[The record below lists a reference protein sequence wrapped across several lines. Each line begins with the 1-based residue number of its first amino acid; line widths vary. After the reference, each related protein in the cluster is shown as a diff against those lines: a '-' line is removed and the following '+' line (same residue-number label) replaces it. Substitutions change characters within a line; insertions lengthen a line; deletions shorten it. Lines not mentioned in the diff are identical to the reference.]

1 MRTRQLLTALV
12 ATSVILAA
20 CGSDDD
26 SSDSATTDAGAAPA
40 ATTDAGAAPADT
52 EAASTPAATEAPGA
66 TTGDATA
73 AEATVMVSSD
83 PALGDYLVDGTGMT
97 LYLFTKDEGTT
108 TACTGGCAENWPP
121 IIAEGDPTGGD
132 GIDAALLG
140 TADGIEPNQ
149 VTYNGHLLYYFAND
163 TAPGDTNGVGLPNWY
178 AVDPAGEAIEA
189 G

>member
-1 MRTRQLLTALV
+1 MRELLAMSPPDPTMRELQ
-12 ATSVILAA
+12 
-20 CGSDDD
+20 
-26 SSDSATTDAGAAPA
+26 
-40 ATTDAGAAPADT
+40 
-52 EAASTPAATEAPGA
+52 
-66 TTGDATA
+66 
-73 AEATVMVSSD
+73 ATVDEVRDRYRMREGFLRASQVGGRID
-83 PALGDYLVDGTGMT
+83 VEIDYLVDGTGLT

-149 VTYNGHLLYYFAND
+149 VTYNGHLLYYFHED
-163 TAPGDTNGVGLPNWY
+163 TAPGDTNGVGLPDWF